1 MIKNR
6 KEANPMTDQT
16 WCPIGSLQKH
26 GHNVSSLH
34 RLTPKTET
42 SAYTFYIFW
51 LYPKEKM
58 FMLSKQLG
66 SLRLSHR
73 SMWFFFKHSIFFL
86 NIPFFK
92 HSVNKKAPLF
102 LFFCGWSHF
111 LHGSDR
117 LLDGLSR
124 LIGCWD
130 FQVRRLH
137 PPHLGGV
144 LCDGAIAGELSCGC
158 DVSDH
163 HLGPLNW
170 ILVKEIKLGCSKKIL
185 KYRTL
190 YQHWGFTVFS

>member
-73 SMWFFFKHSIFFL
+73 SMWFFL

-102 LFFCGWSHF
+102 LFFSVVDHIFFMALTVSSMASRGSLGAGIFKSVGSTPHTSVAYSVMVRSLENFPVAAMF
-111 LHGSDR
+111 L
-117 LLDGLSR
+117 
-124 LIGCWD
+124 IT
-130 FQVRRLH
+130 
-137 PPHLGGV
+137 
-144 LCDGAIAGELSCGC
+144 
-158 DVSDH
+158 
-163 HLGPLNW
+163 
-170 ILVKEIKLGCSKKIL
+170 ILV
-185 KYRTL
+185 
-190 YQHWGFTVFS
+190 HWTGS